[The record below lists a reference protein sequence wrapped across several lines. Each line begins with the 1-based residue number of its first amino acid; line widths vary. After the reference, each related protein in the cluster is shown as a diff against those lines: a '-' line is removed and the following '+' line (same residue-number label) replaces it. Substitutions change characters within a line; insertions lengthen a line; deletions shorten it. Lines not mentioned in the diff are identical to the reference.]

1 MGVPVISWDGRLTSS
16 ISSADCENWIAADQ
30 AAYVV
35 QAQHLAAKGQRDA
48 TQRQELRD
56 KIQASALSDG
66 ARLCRELLPRGL
78 PGQGHCM
85 KADKGLLKVLHQIDS
100 ISEGI
105 TDHLIAPVIAI
116 GA

>member
-1 MGVPVISWDGRLTSS
+1 MPRV
-16 ISSADCENWIAADQ
+16 
-30 AAYVV
+30 
-35 QAQHLAAKGQRDA
+35 
-48 TQRQELRD
+48 
-56 KIQASALSDG
+56 
-66 ARLCRELLPRGL
+66 REDLPRGL